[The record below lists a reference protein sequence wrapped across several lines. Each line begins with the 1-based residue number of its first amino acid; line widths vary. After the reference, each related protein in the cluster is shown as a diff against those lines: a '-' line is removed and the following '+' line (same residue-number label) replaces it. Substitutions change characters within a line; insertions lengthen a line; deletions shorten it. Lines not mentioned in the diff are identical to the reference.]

1 MTIQRR
7 SHHASGIMLIECLV
21 YIAGFFL
28 ITGLAFAAYYRS
40 LENTRGLRH
49 NADDITRAL
58 KAGERWRADV
68 RSARGPLALEQANDE
83 QVLHIPQASGEIIY
97 LFSQGIVWRKTPAES
112 VPVTL
117 LDAVKGSRILNDG
130 RDDAA
135 AWRWE
140 LELASRQK
148 VVRLRPL
155 FTFMAAAPQG
165 SK

>member
-1 MTIQRR
+1 MMIQRR
-7 SHHASGIMLIECLV
+7 NRHPGGIMLVECMV

-40 LENTRGLRH
+40 LDNSRGLRQ
-49 NADDITRAL
+49 NTDDIARAL

-68 RSARGPLALEQANDE
+68 RSAHRPLALEQANDE
-83 QVLHIPQASGEIIY
+83 QVLHIPQTSGEIIY

-117 LDAVKGSRILNDG
+117 LDSVKGSRMLNDA
-130 RDDAA
+130 RDDVA

-155 FTFMAAAPQG
+155 FTFVAAAPPG

>member
-1 MTIQRR
+1 MMIQRR
-7 SHHASGIMLIECLV
+7 KRHPGGIMLVECMV

-40 LENTRGLRH
+40 LDNSRGLRQ

-68 RSARGPLALEQANDE
+68 RSARRPLALEQAGGE

-97 LFSQGIVWRKTPAES
+97 LFAQGAVWRKTPTES
-112 VPVTL
+112 LPVSWL
-117 LDAVKGSRILNDG
+117 AAVKDSRMLQDTRDG
-130 RDDAA
+130 VA

-165 SK
+165 SQ